1 MHNVNF
7 LDIYVV
13 LDFDIIKSEDGGV
26 CFSPY
31 LAQLN
36 KFRESGSKEVPMKT
50 NIIGRQLNVYEDTKD
65 LINEKLA
72 KLDKYFGGE
81 GNATVVLTHK
91 RNLSTLEITI
101 KASNT
106 IFRSEVDADTFR
118 DALDRSIEN
127 IERQIRKNKTKLRKK
142 LREGIVPDGEIAVAS
157 IGEDESEEEEKDV
170 IIKTKKFEYTPMSA
184 EEAIMQMNLLGH
196 TFYVFNDAQTEKTC
210 VVYKRKDGNYGLI
223 EPEN

>member
-1 MHNVNF
+1 MLF
-7 LDIYVV
+7 PDL
-13 LDFDIIKSEDGGV
+13 S
-26 CFSPY
+26 
-31 LAQLN
+31 QLN
-36 KFRESGSKEVPMKT
+36 KFRNVGSKEVPMKT

-65 LINEKLA
+65 LINEKIS

-142 LREGIVPDGEIAVAS
+142 LREGIISDGEIAMNS
-157 IGEDESEEEEKDV
+157 IGEENEGEEEEKDI
-170 IIKTKKFEYTPMSA
+170 IIKTKRFEYTPMSA

-223 EPEN
+223 EPENSQGRA